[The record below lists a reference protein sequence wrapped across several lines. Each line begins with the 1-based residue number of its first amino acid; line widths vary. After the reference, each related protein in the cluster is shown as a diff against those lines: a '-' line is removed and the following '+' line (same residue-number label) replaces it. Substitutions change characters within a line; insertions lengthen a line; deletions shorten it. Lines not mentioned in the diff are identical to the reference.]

1 VLESV
6 VFETRKQHVGVG
18 VIQSLDASITTI
30 EVVMVVVPNI
40 DVVKRGVPIGFVAK
54 LGSG

>member
-40 DVVKRGVPIGFVAK
+40 DVVKRGVLIGFVAK